1 MNSFQIF
8 ESILKSEGKQILL
21 WNKLLNELKESKE
34 KYII

>member
-8 ESILKSEGKQILL
+8 VSILKSEGKQILL

-34 KYII
+34 K